1 MRLVDCFISGN
12 LTEAKEIIDQ
22 KIRDLFEKKLERIKE
37 RILHEE
43 KLNLDEVRN
52 IQKMGRIKLVRL
64 RVRGGKVQK
73 RKKLSSAPGYT
84 IRGGRLVRM
93 SPLERRRRKMGAR
106 RAKFK
111 IRAKKSQILRKRRI
125 SLRRRKA
132 IGLR

>member
-22 KIRDLFEKKLERIKE
+22 KIRDLFEEKLERIKE

-52 IQKMGRIKLVRL
+52 IQKMGRVKLIRL
-64 RVRGGKVQK
+64 RVRGGKVQR
-73 RKKLSSAPGYT
+73 RKKLSSVKGYT

-111 IRAKKSQILRKRRI
+111 IRAKKNQILRKRRI